1 MKRVALPFWNK
12 YFSPKEQLILALFLF
27 AGLIIRIINA
37 INIPLWRD
45 EIYIFYVAH
54 SNSVWKLITQD
65 HWDTAHP
72 PLYSLFLHFWQLI
85 SIQPFWLRLPSIFA
99 SFFILYLVPI
109 LAVKISTRVKTFPFI
124 LLFLF
129 SFSHTQIS
137 LGMVVRPYPFATFF
151 IIMSLIQL
159 LSMIENKQQSIR
171 LMLLFC
177 CTSLLALFTDYG
189 SIWLFITYLF
199 FFPFYFFS
207 QKKSKSQV
215 YYVAKSLVLLATLS
229 LCILPYLLGNLQ
241 QSLYLERSLEPL
253 QSQNPNMRENSIMYM
268 LIKQKERK
276 IYFYNEH
283 FREVGH
289 KTISTDPFPHNKI
302 YVGYSI
308 SSLSSLFVNEFSYCK
323 VDAQVDVKY
332 WSHNCKFQALN
343 TTLSRSTLKK
353 MSRLMPTYLFGKK
366 LFLSNIRFRWEI
378 PIYSQTIPIN
388 NTDIVFKVSMSSFHL
403 NDSSGINIFGKLP
416 ENGKKSNES
425 VRKIAIYISEFHYRV
440 YYQDG
445 TINQSQDLF
454 GDGGIFEKLSNSID
468 FFTGIPTEP
477 NFKFKFMLTMLLLI
491 TSQVVMIREFISS
504 KRIIYLLIAAIFI
517 VPIALSFFI
526 SYFYIPIF
534 LGRNLFISSIAYI
547 VGLSFL
553 VSLLIKKNIVSII
566 LGWMITIFYL
576 CVFIKF
582 FPYIHYVDPPYE
594 INSIAAILQKYK
606 DANDKIT
613 IFVDNQHYYLPL
625 LDYEMLRLN
634 KKIKSKIRFIPL
646 SEFNKVEKEKL
657 SDLTDGK
664 SKIFLLQFHNSQE
677 PFGVKLNQLAKTLH
691 CRPEVY
697 QLNHVYFAQCK

>member
-1 MKRVALPFWNK
+1 MKRVSLPFWNK
-12 YFSPKEQLILALFLF
+12 YFSPKEQVILAIFLF
-27 AGLIIRIINA
+27 VGLVIRIVNA
-37 INIPLWRD
+37 IKIPLWRD
-45 EIYIFYVAH
+45 EVYIFYVAH

-85 SIQPFWLRLPSIFA
+85 SVQPFWLRLPSIIT
-99 SFFILYLVPI
+99 SFFILYLIPI
-109 LAVKISTRVKTFPFI
+109 LAVKISTRLKTFPFI

-137 LGMVVRPYPFATFF
+137 LDMVVRPYPFATFF
-151 IIMSLIQL
+151 IIISLIQL
-159 LSMIENKQQSIR
+159 LSMIENKQQNIR
-171 LMLLFC
+171 FVLLFC
-177 CTSLLALFTDYG
+177 GTNLLALFTDYG
-189 SIWLFITYLF
+189 SIWLFVTYLF

-215 YYVAKSLVLLATLS
+215 YYVLKSLILLAILS

-241 QSLYLERSLEPL
+241 QSLYLERALEPL
-253 QSQNPNMRENSIMYM
+253 KSQTQNMRENSIMYV
-268 LIKQKERK
+268 LVRQKEKK
-276 IYFYNEH
+276 IYFYNERY
-283 FREVGH
+283 REIGH

-323 VDAQVDVKY
+323 VDTQVDVGY

-343 TTLSRSTLKK
+343 TTLNKSTLKK

-378 PIYSQTIPIN
+378 PVYSQTISIN
-388 NTDIVFKVSMSSFHL
+388 NEDVIFKVSMSSFHL

-416 ENGKKSNES
+416 ENGKQSEEN

-445 TINQSQDLF
+445 PVSQSQDLF
-454 GDGGIFEKLSNSID
+454 GDSGILEKLSSSID
-468 FFTGIPTEP
+468 FFTGIPSES
-477 NFKFKFMLTMLLLI
+477 NFKFKFILTMLLLI
-491 TSQVVMIREFISS
+491 TSQVVLIREFISS
-504 KRIIYLLIAAIFI
+504 KRIIYLLISTIFI
-517 VPIALSFFI
+517 IPIALSFFV

-534 LGRNLFISSIAYI
+534 LGRNLFICSIAYI

-553 VSLLIKKNIVSII
+553 VSLLLKKNVISTFFGSMII
-566 LGWMITIFYL
+566 IFYL
-576 CVFIKF
+576 CVFIRY

-594 INSIAAILQKYK
+594 INSVVTLLQKYK
-606 DANDKIT
+606 NTNDKII

-625 LDYEMLRLN
+625 LDYEMLILN

-646 SEFNKVEKEKL
+646 PEFDQIEKEKL
-657 SDLTDGK
+657 SDLTNEK
-664 SKIFLLQFHNSQE
+664 SKIFFLQFRNGHE
-677 PFGVKLNQLAKTLH
+677 PLGVRLTQLAKILH
-691 CRPEVY
+691 CKPNVY